1 MKKEEIKK
9 NVREAY
15 AEIAKKESSCCA
27 QSGVLAESISK
38 AIGYTKEEIEAVPE
52 GSNLGLGCGNPT
64 ALASIKEGETVLD
77 LGSGAG
83 FDCFLAA
90 QKVGKDGKVIGV
102 DMTPEMI
109 EKARENAENGSFKN
123 VEFRLGEI
131 ENLPVAD
138 QSVDLVISNC
148 VINLSPDKKRVFQE
162 TFRVLK
168 PNGRI
173 MISDL
178 VLLKQLPDFIKN
190 SIKAYVEC
198 IGGAILKEEYLA
210 AIKEAGFQDVKIV
223 DETSYPADL
232 IDFNSSTA
240 KAILK
245 DLKISV
251 EQAKEMID
259 EFVKVASVKVYAIK
273 PARLFTQRGDS
284 VSLEENKALIR
295 RYMEE
300 VLKGDL
306 DAIDEI
312 FATNCI
318 DHTAPPGT
326 PKGVKGIKQLLKVT
340 QAAFSN
346 IQVTVKDLIAED
358 DKVVSI
364 FTIRG
369 IHTGNFVGIAP
380 TNTEITVMQIS
391 IDRVSGGKIVEHWG
405 FADQLSLMQQLSVG
419 SSIR

>member
-15 AEIAKKESSCCA
+15 AEKAKKENSCCP
-27 QSGVLAESISK
+27 QSGFLAECISK

-109 EKARENAENGSFKN
+109 GKARENAENGSFRN

-138 QSVDLVISNC
+138 QSIDLVISNC

-162 TFRVLK
+162 AFRVLK

-178 VLLKQLPDFIKN
+178 VLLKELPDFIKN
-190 SIKAYVEC
+190 SIEAYVEC
-198 IGGAILKEEYLA
+198 IGGAILKEEYLT
-210 AIKEAGFQDVKIV
+210 AIKEAGFQDIKIV

-232 IDFNSSTA
+232 IDFSGPTV
-240 KAILK
+240 KAVLE

-251 EQAKEMID
+251 EQAKEMVNQ
-259 EFVKVASVKVYAIK
+259 FVEVVSVKIYAIK
-273 PARLFTQRGDS
+273 Y
-284 VSLEENKALIR
+284 I
-295 RYMEE
+295 
-300 VLKGDL
+300 
-306 DAIDEI
+306 
-312 FATNCI
+312 
-318 DHTAPPGT
+318 
-326 PKGVKGIKQLLKVT
+326 
-340 QAAFSN
+340 QAH
-346 IQVTVKDLIAED
+346 QD
-358 DKVVSI
+358 
-364 FTIRG
+364 
-369 IHTGNFVGIAP
+369 TGLRKTEP
-380 TNTEITVMQIS
+380 T
-391 IDRVSGGKIVEHWG
+391 
-405 FADQLSLMQQLSVG
+405 
-419 SSIR
+419 